1 MMNSIPKSTE
11 PQSNEQDILKQALRK
26 ASDSIKDLI
35 AENEALKNKSAIA
48 IVGMACRFPGGGS
61 SPDAF
66 WELLNSGVDAIIEAP
81 ESRWPTNA
89 FLSEDPKAP
98 GKMYTAQGGFLREPI
113 DQFDANFFG
122 ITPNEAKAMDPQH
135 RLLLEVAW
143 EAFENAFQTP
153 EKLKFSKTGVYIGI
167 SGDDYALNHRHSH
180 NPASIDAYSITGSTF
195 STAAGRISYTFGL
208 QGPCMALDTAC
219 SSSLVAIHQAIKSLQ
234 SKESDMALAGGV
246 NLILHPEMHIGF
258 SKLQAISPDGR
269 CKTFDASANGY
280 VRGEGCGMVVLKRL
294 EDAKK
299 DGDQI
304 LGVIK
309 GSAINQDGKTNGLA
323 APNGNAQQAV
333 IQDALKNAN
342 LNPKDV
348 DYIEAHG
355 TGTVLGDPIEVE
367 ALGAMYGR
375 DRKTPLLLG
384 SVKTNIGHLEPVA
397 GMAGIAKILL
407 SLEHQRIPKNLHF
420 HQANPHISWESLPL
434 KVIDE
439 STPWPKSD
447 RARIAGLSSF
457 GFSGTNAHL
466 IISEYQQESSDLTNT
481 QNDWH
486 LLNLSAQDENG
497 LKELAKNYLHLLQ
510 SRTLN
515 VQDLCFSASLGR
527 HHWTTRLSI
536 VGKDQAELMH
546 GLNSYLN
553 AIESPN
559 VVAGEVLTSQPKIA
573 FLFTGQGSQ
582 YWSMGSQLYE
592 SEPVFKEAFDQ
603 CDAILKEISQVS
615 IKEILFTSPSEQI
628 RETAIT
634 QPALFS
640 LAYALCQLWAS
651 WGIKPNFVMGHS
663 VGEYAAA
670 CVAQVFTLQDG
681 LKLISHRGRLMQS
694 LPSGGGMAA
703 ILSTQKVLEPFLKEF
718 KDQIEIAAF
727 NSPSQILVSGD
738 AKAIEVLCEKLS
750 SQQIRSHVLT
760 VSHAFHSYLMDDI
773 SQEFQAI
780 TNTIKYSNP
789 SITIIPNLY
798 GKEMDG
804 SCTTSEYWTK
814 HIRQPVRFS
823 EGILALEAKGVDAY
837 LEIGPDPI
845 LLGIGKQS
853 TSKPAQWL
861 ASLKKSVPEQEQLYR
876 SLARL
881 YTLGANIHWA
891 GVFKYKNSRWVS
903 IPNYPFQR
911 KSYWSTPAQ
920 LPSSANSG
928 QGIQNP
934 FGISCIQSPLL
945 GSDVITADLSVKSLP
960 LLQEHQVLGRN
971 VFAAASYISLLIESA
986 FALQENASG
995 SPHLKI
1001 ENILFQK
1008 PLVLPEQGI
1017 QEIQVGIDKG
1027 DTSPK
1032 KLSFISIPAPQSA
1045 DYLTHLTGFIDFHP
1059 QCTTQTPRL
1068 AIDQFNESWASL
1080 PTFTAADE
1088 IYSQLSD
1095 SGIQLGRP
1103 HQWLVE
1109 LKTDGS
1115 TALAKLATPCDT
1127 QDATISTGEFA
1138 LHPGLLDSCFC
1149 FFASLIKVEKNKTF
1163 LPFSL
1168 RSFTIFKRA
1177 QGDTFYA
1184 RIKLSQSETA
1194 TKKYIGDIELFNSN
1208 GELIAECLG
1217 LEGRE
1222 ASAVDIEKSFPANI
1236 NSLLYEIDWLSK
1248 DSLDEAADT
1257 KPLNYLFLNNNN
1269 PLDLSLIHA
1278 LKKAGNTVTTVSKG
1292 NNFRAVGDEVLEMN
1306 PHSKDDF
1313 AKLAAALKK
1322 VTKSF
1327 DGMIYSWGMNV
1338 DGSKPKDLYQGCKP
1352 LIYLLQEINH
1362 LQTLS
1367 PQASL
1372 SILTSRAQNSSL
1384 FNTEAIVD
1392 QLPLW
1397 GLGKTISVE
1406 YPHLHTRLIDLDP
1419 SASDKENC
1427 QFVINHLTLPSSTS
1441 YRLAIPASG
1450 SLADLSWQSCERK
1463 APVANEVEIEV
1474 HTTGLNFKDILLAL
1488 HRVNAVGDG
1497 LGVECAGTIARVGP
1511 GVTQFAVGDRVL
1523 AMVPGSLSRFVC
1535 APVATTAALP
1545 PDLEDGAAATIPI
1558 TFLTAAYALESLAKI
1573 GSGDRVLIHAGTGG
1587 VGQAA
1592 IQIAQRAGAQVFATA
1607 SQGKW
1612 QILKDLGVKHIFDS
1626 RTTGFESAIN
1636 QLTDGKGVDI
1646 VLNSL
1651 AGEFTDA
1658 SLRLL
1663 KPGGRFLEIGITD
1676 LRTPAQVEQISPG
1689 IKYFPID
1696 LMDLYRDERA
1706 LLQTLLQGL
1715 LERFAKGELKPLSYQ
1730 LYPASTVET
1739 AFRTMQQAKH
1749 TGKVVID
1756 LQQNPVKIEGEAE
1769 LVFRSGKSWSPRL
1782 KPLQRPASEA
1792 YKIHADGN
1800 YVIIGG
1806 LGGLGLL
1813 MAKNL
1818 IERGAQHLALCGRSL
1833 PDAKTLTAIDELR
1846 KSGATIEIAQLDSL
1860 DFNAAQ
1866 NWITSINS
1874 ANPIK
1879 GILYLAGQIQDGMIA
1894 NQTWGQFQ
1902 KALPAKT
1909 IGLENI
1915 DQISR
1920 QLDLEFFIA
1929 FSSLTSITGSPGQA
1943 NYVAANTFVDGLMKL
1958 RRTIGLPGNS
1968 INWGPW
1974 EEAGMAQRLNQSQ
1987 MTRLHDMGILPLDSK
2002 AALESFNTIGPKDP
2016 AQIGIMAMNWQHF
2029 IKQFP
2034 NANSNPF
2041 YENIRGNQKA
2051 NLIETASGKN
2061 HAKAKISGWRD
2072 ALLSSPYPQ
2081 RSKLLIKLLESG
2093 INLVI
2098 GANENESIGLRKPLF
2113 DLGLD
2118 SLTAVELKN
2127 RIEANLGCALSPT
2140 LLFDYPT
2147 LEALSEH
2154 LKSLIP
2160 ELFETTPIDSTPIK
2174 LEESES
2180 AGEDFDE
2187 MSQDELERLLASK
2200 IKH

>member
-1 MMNSIPKSTE
+1 M
-11 PQSNEQDILKQALRK
+11 QALPK
-26 ASDSIKDLI
+26 NGAMAAVSASAEILTPYLKEFSETISI
-35 AENEALKNKSAIA
+35 AAI
-48 IVGMACRFPGGGS
+48 
-61 SPDAF
+61 
-66 WELLNSGVDAIIEAP
+66 NSDAICV
-81 ESRWPTNA
+81 
-89 FLSEDPKAP
+89 LSGNE
-98 GKMYTAQGGFLREPI
+98 I
-113 DQFDANFFG
+113 DLN
-122 ITPNEAKAMDPQH
+122 
-135 RLLLEVAW
+135 RLL
-143 EAFENAFQTP
+143 
-153 EKLKFSKTGVYIGI
+153 EKLKAEK
-167 SGDDYALNHRHSH
+167 
-180 NPASIDAYSITGSTF
+180 
-195 STAAGRISYTFGL
+195 
-208 QGPCMALDTAC
+208 
-219 SSSLVAIHQAIKSLQ
+219 
-234 SKESDMALAGGV
+234 
-246 NLILHPEMHIGF
+246 
-258 SKLQAISPDGR
+258 
-269 CKTFDASANGY
+269 
-280 VRGEGCGMVVLKRL
+280 
-294 EDAKK
+294 
-299 DGDQI
+299 
-304 LGVIK
+304 
-309 GSAINQDGKTNGLA
+309 
-323 APNGNAQQAV
+323 
-333 IQDALKNAN
+333 
-342 LNPKDV
+342 
-348 DYIEAHG
+348 
-355 TGTVLGDPIEVE
+355 
-367 ALGAMYGR
+367 
-375 DRKTPLLLG
+375 
-384 SVKTNIGHLEPVA
+384 IGHK
-397 GMAGIAKILL
+397 M
-407 SLEHQRIPKNLHF
+407 
-420 HQANPHISWESLPL
+420 
-434 KVIDE
+434 
-439 STPWPKSD
+439 
-447 RARIAGLSSF
+447 
-457 GFSGTNAHL
+457 
-466 IISEYQQESSDLTNT
+466 
-481 QNDWH
+481 
-486 LLNLSAQDENG
+486 
-497 LKELAKNYLHLLQ
+497 LQ
-510 SRTLN
+510 
-515 VQDLCFSASLGR
+515 
-527 HHWTTRLSI
+527 
-536 VGKDQAELMH
+536 
-546 GLNSYLN
+546 
-553 AIESPN
+553 
-559 VVAGEVLTSQPKIA
+559 
-573 FLFTGQGSQ
+573 
-582 YWSMGSQLYE
+582 
-592 SEPVFKEAFDQ
+592 
-603 CDAILKEISQVS
+603 
-615 IKEILFTSPSEQI
+615 
-628 RETAIT
+628 
-634 QPALFS
+634 
-640 LAYALCQLWAS
+640 
-651 WGIKPNFVMGHS
+651 
-663 VGEYAAA
+663 
-670 CVAQVFTLQDG
+670 
-681 LKLISHRGRLMQS
+681 
-694 LPSGGGMAA
+694 
-703 ILSTQKVLEPFLKEF
+703 
-718 KDQIEIAAF
+718 
-727 NSPSQILVSGD
+727 
-738 AKAIEVLCEKLS
+738 
-750 SQQIRSHVLT
+750 
-760 VSHAFHSYLMDDI
+760 VSHAFHSQLMEPMLAEFEQFLTPISFGRAQIPIISNLTGLPADDSI
-773 SQEFQAI
+773 STPAYWLRHVREAVQFS
-780 TNTIKYSNP
+780 K
-789 SITIIPNLY
+789 SIDTL
-798 GKEMDG
+798 KA
-804 SCTTSEYWTK
+804 S
-814 HIRQPVRFS
+814 
-823 EGILALEAKGVDAY
+823 GIDICI
-837 LEIGPDPI
+837 EIGPNPVLSAMASEKLSQQI
-845 LLGIGKQS
+845 LIPSLKQNQASDWQFLQSLGKLNTLGLTINWES
-853 TSKPAQWL
+853 IYPR
-861 ASLKKSVPEQEQLYR
+861 ASLTHV
-876 SLARL
+876 SL
-881 YTLGANIHWA
+881 
-891 GVFKYKNSRWVS
+891 
-903 IPNYPFQR
+903 PNYPFQR
-911 KSYWSTPAQ
+911 ERYWIERSFGSTPKLVSQNTHPLVGALLTLPGTSTNQ
-920 LPSSANSG
+920 LRYDNYLDCNKPY
-928 QGIQNP
+928 
-934 FGISCIQSPLL
+934 
-945 GSDVITADLSVKSLP
+945 
-960 LLQEHQVLGRN
+960 LQEHQVFSQAILPATAFIEMAIAAFLETDSSLPIGISKFEIDQALFIPQANQIHTQIVLELKQNETEFCIYSNNPITGNLQEKWISNSHGKIKRLDESSIPQPINIEHLKNSFKECVSISEFYESCKSRGIEYGESYQLIRELWRN
-971 VFAAASYISLLIESA
+971 EKQA
-986 FALQENASG
+986 FAKIDLADNADPQSQRYYAYPTIFDACLQT
-995 SPHLKI
+995 
-1001 ENILFQK
+1001 LFA
-1008 PLVLPEQGI
+1008 VLPQG
-1017 QEIQVGIDKG
+1017 GK
-1027 DTSPK
+1027 
-1032 KLSFISIPAPQSA
+1032 
-1045 DYLTHLTGFIDFHP
+1045 
-1059 QCTTQTPRL
+1059 
-1068 AIDQFNESWASL
+1068 
-1080 PTFTAADE
+1080 DE
-1088 IYSQLSD
+1088 IWLPIGLEQLKLYKSFGKNIFCHVQLKAAPTEQVQLAD
-1095 SGIQLGRP
+1095 IKVLSSGGDVLCSIDNI
-1103 HQWLVE
+1103 
-1109 LKTDGS
+1109 K
-1115 TALAKLATPCDT
+1115 AKKATPL
-1127 QDATISTGEFA
+1127 QLQSLST
-1138 LHPGLLDSCFC
+1138 P
-1149 FFASLIKVEKNKTF
+1149 
-1163 LPFSL
+1163 
-1168 RSFTIFKRA
+1168 
-1177 QGDTFYA
+1177 
-1184 RIKLSQSETA
+1184 
-1194 TKKYIGDIELFNSN
+1194 TKK
-1208 GELIAECLG
+1208 AE
-1217 LEGRE
+1217 
-1222 ASAVDIEKSFPANI
+1222 
-1236 NSLLYEIDWLSK
+1236 SLLYDIEWQSSPLTNINISGSQLIQKSCWLIFA
-1248 DSLDEAADT
+1248 DEMNLASQLQAKCKNFDIECI
-1257 KPLNYLFLNNNN
+1257 L
-1269 PLDLSLIHA
+1269 
-1278 LKKAGNTVTTVSKG
+1278 VSKG
-1292 NNFRAVGDEVLEMN
+1292 NSFTEKDAQHFEIN
-1306 PHSKDDF
+1306 PQDP
-1313 AKLAAALKK
+1313 
-1322 VTKSF
+1322 KSF
-1327 DGMIYSWGMNV
+1327 EMLFERLGALTINSCIY
-1338 DGSKPKDLYQGCKP
+1338 
-1352 LIYLLQEINH
+1352 
-1362 LQTLS
+1362 
-1367 PQASL
+1367 
-1372 SILTSRAQNSSL
+1372 
-1384 FNTEAIVD
+1384 
-1392 QLPLW
+1392 LW
-1397 GLGKTISVE
+1397 GLDIPQSLNEQQALSDQLRLAWEAPLYLTQALEKSAGQNECSLTLITRNAFSINRFSKPNLGNSPLLGLGKSIAAEIQNLNCTV
-1406 YPHLHTRLIDLDP
+1406 IDLDTVN
-1419 SASDKENC
+1419 SKTDTDAEAAILFSELTQVRTVETENHVAYRDA
-1427 QFVINHLTLPSSTS
+1427 QRYVPRLQHANHLTLPSSTS

>member
-1 MMNSIPKSTE
+1 
-11 PQSNEQDILKQALRK
+11 
-26 ASDSIKDLI
+26 
-35 AENEALKNKSAIA
+35 
-48 IVGMACRFPGGGS
+48 
-61 SPDAF
+61 
-66 WELLNSGVDAIIEAP
+66 
-81 ESRWPTNA
+81 
-89 FLSEDPKAP
+89 
-98 GKMYTAQGGFLREPI
+98 
-113 DQFDANFFG
+113 
-122 ITPNEAKAMDPQH
+122 
-135 RLLLEVAW
+135 
-143 EAFENAFQTP
+143 
-153 EKLKFSKTGVYIGI
+153 
-167 SGDDYALNHRHSH
+167 
-180 NPASIDAYSITGSTF
+180 
-195 STAAGRISYTFGL
+195 
-208 QGPCMALDTAC
+208 
-219 SSSLVAIHQAIKSLQ
+219 
-234 SKESDMALAGGV
+234 
-246 NLILHPEMHIGF
+246 
-258 SKLQAISPDGR
+258 
-269 CKTFDASANGY
+269 
-280 VRGEGCGMVVLKRL
+280 
-294 EDAKK
+294 
-299 DGDQI
+299 
-304 LGVIK
+304 
-309 GSAINQDGKTNGLA
+309 
-323 APNGNAQQAV
+323 
-333 IQDALKNAN
+333 
-342 LNPKDV
+342 
-348 DYIEAHG
+348 
-355 TGTVLGDPIEVE
+355 
-367 ALGAMYGR
+367 
-375 DRKTPLLLG
+375 
-384 SVKTNIGHLEPVA
+384 
-397 GMAGIAKILL
+397 
-407 SLEHQRIPKNLHF
+407 
-420 HQANPHISWESLPL
+420 
-434 KVIDE
+434 
-439 STPWPKSD
+439 
-447 RARIAGLSSF
+447 
-457 GFSGTNAHL
+457 
-466 IISEYQQESSDLTNT
+466 
-481 QNDWH
+481 
-486 LLNLSAQDENG
+486 
-497 LKELAKNYLHLLQ
+497 
-510 SRTLN
+510 
-515 VQDLCFSASLGR
+515 
-527 HHWTTRLSI
+527 
-536 VGKDQAELMH
+536 
-546 GLNSYLN
+546 
-553 AIESPN
+553 
-559 VVAGEVLTSQPKIA
+559 
-573 FLFTGQGSQ
+573 
-582 YWSMGSQLYE
+582 MGSQLYE

-1059 QCTTQTPRL
+1059 QSTTQTPRL

-1109 LKTDGS
+1109 LKTDGI
-1115 TALAKLATPCDT
+1115 TALAKLATPSDT

-1149 FFASLIKVEKNKTF
+1149 FFASLIKLEKNKTF

-1292 NNFRAVGDEVLEMN
+1292 DDFRAIGDEVLEMN

-1313 AKLAAALKK
+1313 TKLAAALNK

-1338 DGSKPKDLYQGCKP
+1338 DGSKSKALYQGCEP

-1372 SILTSRAQNSSL
+1372 SILTRGAQNSSL
-1384 FNTEAIVD
+1384 FNTEVIVD

-1626 RTTGFESAIN
+1626 RTTEFESAIN

-1715 LERFAKGELKPLSYQ
+1715 LERFAKGELKPLPYQ

-2016 AQIGIMAMNWQHF
+2016 AQIGIMAMNWQQF

>member
-1 MMNSIPKSTE
+1 MMNPTPQSTE
-11 PQSNEQDILKQALRK
+11 PQSNERDILKQALRK

-48 IVGMACRFPGGGS
+48 IVGMACRFPGGGN
-61 SPDAF
+61 SPEAF
-66 WELLNSGVDAIIEAP
+66 WELLNTGVDAIIEAP
-81 ESRWPTNA
+81 ESRWPTDA
-89 FLSEDPKAP
+89 FLSVDPKAP

-333 IQDALKNAN
+333 IREALKNAN
-342 LNPKDV
+342 LNPQDV

-367 ALGAMYGR
+367 ALGAMYGK
-375 DRKTPLLLG
+375 DRQSPLLLG

-439 STPWPKSD
+439 PTPWPKSG
-447 RARIAGLSSF
+447 RVRTAGLSSF

-466 IISEYQQESSDLTNT
+466 IISEYQQESTDLTNA
-481 QNDWH
+481 QNSCH
-486 LLNLSAQDENG
+486 LLNLSAQDESG

-515 VQDLCFSASLGR
+515 IADLCYSASLGR

-536 VGKDQAELMH
+536 VGKDQAELIH

-553 AIESPN
+553 EIESQN
-559 VVAGEVLTSQPKIA
+559 VIAGEVLTNQPKIA

-582 YWSMGSQLYE
+582 YWTMGSQLYE
-592 SEPVFKEAFDQ
+592 SEPIFKEAFDQ
-603 CDAILKEISQVS
+603 CDAILNEISQVS
-615 IKEILFTSPSEQI
+615 IKEILFASPSEQI
-628 RETAIT
+628 HETAIT

-670 CVAQVFTLQDG
+670 CVAQAFTLEDG

-694 LPSGGGMAA
+694 LPGGGGMAA
-703 ILSTQKVLEPFLKEF
+703 ILCTQKVLDPFLQEF
-718 KDQIEIAAF
+718 KDRIEIAAF
-727 NSPSQILVSGD
+727 NSPSQILISGD
-738 AKAIEVLCEKLS
+738 GKAIAVLCEKLS

-773 SQEFQAI
+773 SQEFKTIA
-780 TNTIKYSNP
+780 NTVKYSKP
-789 SITIIPNLY
+789 SVTIIPNIY
-798 GKEMDG
+798 GKEMEG
-804 SCTTSEYWTK
+804 GCATSEYWTK

-823 EGILALEAKGVDAY
+823 EGILALEAEGIDAY
-837 LEIGPDPI
+837 VEIGPDPI

-876 SLARL
+876 SLAHL
-881 YTLGANIHWA
+881 YVLGANIDWA
-891 GVFKYKNSRWVS
+891 GVFKYKNSRWIS

-911 KSYWSTPAQ
+911 KSYWSTP
-920 LPSSANSG
+920 SSLSLSASSN
-928 QGIQNP
+928 QGSKNP

-945 GSDVITADLSVKSLP
+945 SSNIVTAGLSIKDLP
-960 LLQEHQVLGRN
+960 LLREHQVLGRT

-986 FALQENASG
+986 FALQENASD

-1001 ENILFQK
+1001 DNILFQK
-1008 PLVLPEQGI
+1008 PLVLPEQGTH
-1017 QEIQVGIDKG
+1017 EIQIGIDKG
-1027 DTSPK
+1027 ETQSK
-1032 KLSFISIPAPQSA
+1032 KLTFISIPTGQSQ
-1045 DYLTHLTGFIDFHP
+1045 DYLTHLTGLIDFHP
-1059 QCTTQTPRL
+1059 LNLNETPL
-1068 AIDQFNESWASL
+1068 LEINQFNKSWASL
-1080 PTFTAADE
+1080 PTLIAADD
-1088 IYSQLSD
+1088 IYSQLNE

-1103 HQWLVE
+1103 HQWLAE

-1115 TALAKLATPCDT
+1115 TTLAKLTTPSDT
-1127 QDATISTGEFA
+1127 GDETISTGEFA

-1149 FFASLIKVEKNKTF
+1149 FFASLIKIEKNKTF

-1168 RSFTIFKRA
+1168 RSFTIYKRA
-1177 QGDTFYA
+1177 QGDTFFA
-1184 RIKLSQSETA
+1184 RIKLSQSEA
-1194 TKKYIGDIELFNSN
+1194 ANKKYIGDIELFNGN
-1208 GELIAECLG
+1208 GELIVECLS

-1222 ASAVDIEKSFPANI
+1222 ASAVDIEKSLPANI

-1248 DSLDEAADT
+1248 DSINEDSYASS
-1257 KPLNYLFLNNNN
+1257 LNYLFFSNNS
-1269 PLDLSLIHA
+1269 PLDLSCIHA
-1278 LKKAGNTVTTVSKG
+1278 LQKAGNTVTTVVMG
-1292 NNFRAVGDEVLEMN
+1292 NAFRTIGDEAFEIN
-1306 PHSKDDF
+1306 PHTKDDF
-1313 AKLAAALKK
+1313 AKLTEALNKGA
-1322 VTKSF
+1322 KSF
-1327 DGMIYSWGMNV
+1327 DGIVYLWGMNV
-1338 DGSKPKDLYQGCKP
+1338 DGSKPKDLYEGCEP
-1352 LIYLLQEINH
+1352 LMYLLQAIN
-1362 LQTLS
+1362 
-1367 PQASL
+1367 SL
-1372 SILTSRAQNSSL
+1372 KCLATHVSLDILTRGAQNSSA
-1384 FNTEAIVD
+1384 FNADASIE

-1419 SASDKENC
+1419 SASDIENC
-1427 QFVINHLTLPSSTS
+1427 QFLINHLTLPATAS
-1441 YRLAIPASG
+1441 YRLSIPTSG

-1463 APVANEVEIEV
+1463 DPVADEVEIEV
-1474 HTTGLNFKDILLAL
+1474 HATGLNFKDILLAL

-1497 LGVECAGTIARVGP
+1497 LGVECAGTVARVGP

-1545 PDLEDGAAATIPI
+1545 PDLEDAAAATIPI
-1558 TFLTAAYALESLAKI
+1558 TFLTAAYALQSLAKI
-1573 GSGDRVLIHAGTGG
+1573 GPGDRVLIHAGTGG

-1592 IQIAQRAGAQVFATA
+1592 IQIAQQAGAQVFATA

-1612 QILKDLGVKHIFDS
+1612 QILKDLGVKYIFDS
-1626 RTTGFESAIN
+1626 RTTAFEAEIN
-1636 QLTDGKGVDI
+1636 QLTDGKGVNI

-1663 KPGGRFLEIGITD
+1663 KSGGRFLEIGITD
-1676 LRTPAQVEQISPG
+1676 LRTPAQVEQICSG
-1689 IKYFPID
+1689 VQYFPID
-1696 LMDLYRDERA
+1696 LMDLYRDERTVLQK
-1706 LLQTLLQGL
+1706 LLQAL
-1715 LERFAKGELKPLSYQ
+1715 LERFAKGELKPLPYQ

-1756 LQQNPVKIEGEAE
+1756 LNQNPVKIEGEA
-1769 LVFRSGKSWSPRL
+1769 
-1782 KPLQRPASEA
+1782 
-1792 YKIHADGN
+1792 N
-1800 YVIIGG
+1800 YLI
-1806 LGGLGLL
+1806 LGGLGDL
-1813 MAKNL
+1813 
-1818 IERGAQHLALCGRSL
+1818 GLALTKWLIDQNAKHVVLVGRTPPS
-1833 PDAKTLTAIDELR
+1833 PEKQSYIDLLCN
-1846 KSGATIEIAQLDSL
+1846 KGATIEYIQANIS
-1860 DFNAAQ
+1860 NAEELKNVFEILA
-1866 NWITSINS
+1866 NS
-1874 ANPIK
+1874 RYPLK
-1879 GILYLAGQIQDGMIA
+1879 GIFQCAGVVDDGMLSQQ
-1894 NQTWGQFQ
+1894 NVHRFKKVLSPKMDSTWLVHHYSKNFPIDFL
-1902 KALPAKT
+1902 AL
-1909 IGLENI
+1909 
-1915 DQISR
+1915 
-1920 QLDLEFFIA
+1920 
-1929 FSSLTSITGSPGQA
+1929 FSSATSMLGAPGQA
-1943 NYVAANTFVDGLMKL
+1943 NYVVANTFLDELAYYRHAQGL
-1958 RRTIGLPGNS
+1958 RTFS
-1968 INWGPW
+1968 INWGAW
-1974 EEAGMAQRLNQSQ
+1974 TQIGLAARMN
-1987 MTRLHDMGILPLDSK
+1987 LHDHLAKQGIK
-2002 AALESFNTIGPKDP
+2002 AIDP
-2016 AQIGIMAMNWQHF
+2016 ALAFDALGEILQSDAIQIGALDIDWSAYLSKNNRPLF
-2029 IKQFP
+2029 F
-2034 NANSNPF
+2034 S
-2041 YENIRGNQKA
+2041 
-2051 NLIETASGKN
+2051 NLIEK
-2061 HAKAKISGWRD
+2061 
-2072 ALLSSPYPQ
+2072 LSSNKSNNQTAY
-2081 RSKLLIKLLESG
+2081 SSLLQELQTTPTEDQGSLLQAYVAQNVAAVLG
-2093 INLVI
+2093 IPK
-2098 GANENESIGLRKPLF
+2098 SRKMDRMQGFF
-2113 DLGLD
+2113 DMGMD
-2118 SLTAVELKN
+2118 SLTSVELKN
-2127 RIEANLGCALSPT
+2127 RLSTDLKITFPAT
-2140 LLFDYPT
+2140 LAFDHPNIT
-2147 LEALSEH
+2147 SLAEHLLHKLIDGQSSTTIDKTIDNDAELKAIKALSE
-2154 LKSLIP
+2154 
-2160 ELFETTPIDSTPIK
+2160 EDA
-2174 LEESES
+2174 EESLKQALREM
-2180 AGEDFDE
+2180 GFDN
-2187 MSQDELERLLASK
+2187 K
-2200 IKH
+2200 